1 MGSCLVSEVAP
12 VSRFEFAAA
21 AVVTFEVVAA
31 AVTFEVDA
39 GFAAAAVRVAV
50 AIELSADLV
59 GVVSVYSR
67 QPQDQADETF

>member
-39 GFAAAAVRVAV
+39 GFAA
-50 AIELSADLV
+50 
-59 GVVSVYSR
+59 
-67 QPQDQADETF
+67 

>member
-12 VSRFEFAAA
+12 VSRFEFAAAA

-39 GFAAAAVRVAV
+39 GFAA
-50 AIELSADLV
+50 
-59 GVVSVYSR
+59 
-67 QPQDQADETF
+67 